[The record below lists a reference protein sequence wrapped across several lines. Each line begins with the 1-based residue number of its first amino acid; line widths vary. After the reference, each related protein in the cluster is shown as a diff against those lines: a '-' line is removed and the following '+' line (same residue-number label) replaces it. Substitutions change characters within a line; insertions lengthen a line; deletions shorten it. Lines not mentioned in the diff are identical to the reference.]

1 MNVLFKILAGLLFLS
16 FCLAVL
22 IELFVAKD
30 KSVSFIISGT
40 VVAGFFLYYLLS
52 RKKIMNTMN
61 PRANQLQ

>member
-1 MNVLFKILAGLLFLS
+1 VIYKKRISQGG
-16 FCLAVL
+16 
-22 IELFVAKD
+22 
-30 KSVSFIISGT
+30 ISGT